1 MRICQLIYRFLKLCA
16 KDNETN
22 KFYVA
27 QWISHFFDQM
37 MVTTERNDL
46 KVSTTIQELIA
57 KNEALLERQISK
69 GTIKKIVETLD

>member
-1 MRICQLIYRFLKLCA
+1 MCA

-57 KNEALLERQISK
+57 KNELGEDCATSPAFQDGRFYIRGKQHLFCIGGQQ
-69 GTIKKIVETLD
+69 